1 MQILAFLFFATIFG
15 LTFNLIR
22 EMLNASHERI
32 GAALAGDYRLPP
44 ADAAPEST
52 DNRPMDMHSE
62 HPFSDPAPDGAPRRF
77 GLASQAFG

>member
-15 LTFNLIR
+15 LTLNLIR

-44 ADAAPEST
+44 ADAAPVYHVRRRSAVRTAKAQGQMSANESGY
-52 DNRPMDMHSE
+52 R
-62 HPFSDPAPDGAPRRF
+62 
-77 GLASQAFG
+77 LAA